1 MLWAIYCTDKADTAP
16 LRDQHMRP
24 HLDYLDQRKS
34 ILVLAGATLTDDD
47 SAATGS
53 LFIINVQTRSEA
65 EAFSAGDPFTK
76 AGIFERITVTRM
88 RKSQW
93 NPQAA
98 DNA

>member
-1 MLWAIYCTDKADTAP
+1 MLWAIYCIDKADTAA
-16 LRDQHMRP
+16 LRAQHMG

-34 ILVLAGATLTDDD
+34 ILVLAGATLTDDG
-47 SAATGS
+47 STATGS
-53 LFIINVQTRSEA
+53 LFIINLQTRSEA

-98 DNA
+98 DTA

>member
-1 MLWAIYCTDKADTAP
+1 MLWAIYCLDKAGTAAY
-16 LRDQHMRP
+16 RAQHMLP
-24 HLDYLDQRKS
+24 HLDYLHQRKS
-34 ILVLAGATLTDDD
+34 ILVLAGATLTDNE

-65 EAFSAGDPFTK
+65 ETFSAGDPFTK
-76 AGIFERITVTRM
+76 AGIFERIIITRM

>member
-1 MLWAIYCTDKADTAP
+1 MLWAIYCVDKADTAP
-16 LRDQHMRP
+16 LRDQHMRS
-24 HLDYLDQRKS
+24 HLDYLDRRKS
-34 ILVLAGATLTDDD
+34 ILVLAGAMLTDQD
-47 SAATGS
+47 SVATGS
-53 LFIINVQTRSEA
+53 LFIINVQTRSKA

>member
-1 MLWAIYCTDKADTAP
+1 MLWAIYCIDKADTAP
-16 LRDQHMRP
+16 LRAAHATAPRLPRP
-24 HLDYLDQRKS
+24 TKVNSCSR
-34 ILVLAGATLTDDD
+34 GATLTDDA

-76 AGIFERITVTRM
+76 ARIFERIIVTRM

>member
-1 MLWAIYCTDKADTAP
+1 LNNESQFSFSRA
-16 LRDQHMRP
+16 
-24 HLDYLDQRKS
+24 
-34 ILVLAGATLTDDD
+34 LTDDD

-65 EAFSAGDPFTK
+65 EAFSGWRPFHK
-76 AGIFERITVTRM
+76 SRHIRADHVTRM

-98 DNA
+98 DDA

>member
-1 MLWAIYCTDKADTAP
+1 MLWAIYCIDKADTAQ
-16 LRDQHMRP
+16 LRDQHMRS
-24 HLDYLDQRKS
+24 HLDYLDRRKS
-34 ILVLAGATLTDDD
+34 TLVLAGATLTDAG

-53 LFIINVQTRSEA
+53 LFIINVQTRSDA

-76 AGIFERITVTRM
+76 ADIFERITITRM

-98 DNA
+98 DSA

>member
-1 MLWAIYCTDKADTAP
+1 MLWAIYCIDKADTAP
-16 LRDQHMRP
+16 LPNQHIRRTSTT
-24 HLDYLDQRKS
+24 LNNESQFSFSR
-34 ILVLAGATLTDDD
+34 ALTDDD
-47 SAATGS
+47 SAATRS

-98 DNA
+98 DDA

>member
-1 MLWAIYCTDKADTAP
+1 MLWAVYCTDKADTAA
-16 LRDQHMRP
+16 LRAQHMRP
-24 HLDYLDQRKS
+24 HLDYLDQRKL

-47 SAATGS
+47 ATATGS
-53 LFIINVQTRSEA
+53 LFIINLQTRSEA

-76 AGIFERITVTRM
+76 VGIFDRITVTRM

-98 DNA
+98 ENA